1 MQIMPVTHVNSA
13 VNLSILKSANEQPN
27 LAGELINKT
36 VEGLMQTQ
44 LAQVQTPL
52 YDFSALARTGSIINT
67 AA

>member
-27 LAGELINKT
+27 LAGELISKT
-36 VEGLMQTQ
+36 VEGLMQAQ

-52 YDFSALARTGSIINT
+52 YDVSALAGTGSTINT